1 MKLKILFFYLLCLSN
16 IVFSQTIID
25 ADNPSIVYSGR
36 IDYSNPKQI
45 QFGYSGV
52 RIRTLF
58 EGTSIQLK
66 ITSPENTN
74 YLYVFVDSVLM
85 NKIEVK
91 SSTSTIPVIQGLEDK
106 THSIEVIKITE
117 SGQGKCVFS
126 GFVLDDSKNLV
137 SGIVPETRK
146 INFIGNSITCGY
158 GIEVL
163 DRNLHFAA
171 NTENSYDAY
180 AAITARSLNADYQIV
195 SRSGIGIYRNYGD
208 PTTGNATNS
217 CMYNIYNRILY
228 NQVNPKYDF
237 SFQPDVICINL
248 GTNDFSENK
257 GDATLYTAQY
267 YKFIDTIRLYNPN
280 AKIVLLCGP
289 MLNTSQ
295 IKTILQDIV
304 QTYNTAG
311 DNNIS
316 TFELSAQGALGYGAD
331 WHPTKAQARK
341 NAAELI
347 AYLSTLMSWDAYP
360 IIQTI
365 TTTSTG
371 KIIQIACNENINF
384 TTAPLN
390 DFSVY
395 INKQKVEIDSVQK
408 VANQE
413 KAIKIY
419 LHLPLYFD
427 DSIYINYHGNSIEN
441 TNGLQLQNIEKLQI
455 VNTSKATPGQN
466 IEKTPIAFK
475 MYPNPTKNEDVQIII
490 ESNNVKLKHISM
502 YSEDGKLLL
511 NDSFTGSKYVIS
523 NSIFNQS
530 SSKYIVQISGKEN
543 NVEYGSSAVI
553 IRK

>member
-16 IVFSQTIID
+16 LVFSQTIID
-25 ADNPSIVYSGR
+25 ADNPAIVYSGR
-36 IDYSNPKQI
+36 IDYTNPKQI

-66 ITSPENTN
+66 ITSPENLN

-85 NKIEVK
+85 NKIAVTA
-91 SSTSTIPVIQGLEDK
+91 SSSTIPVIQGLEDK

-126 GFVLDDSKNLV
+126 GFVLDDSKTLV

-180 AAITARSLNADYQIV
+180 AAITARSLQADYQIV

-208 PTTGNATNS
+208 PTTGNASNT
-217 CMYNIYNRILY
+217 CMYNIYDRILY
-228 NQVNPKYDF
+228 NQANPKYDF

-257 GDATLYTAQY
+257 GDATLFTDQY

-295 IKTILQDIV
+295 IKTILQGIV

-316 TFELSAQGALGYGAD
+316 TFELSAQGSLGYGAD

-347 AYLSTLMSWDAYP
+347 AYLSTLMSWDTYP
-360 IIQTI
+360 IIQTTAI
-365 TTTSTG
+365 SNDG
-371 KIIQIACNENINF
+371 KLIQIGCNENISF
-384 TTAPLN
+384 STDPIN
-390 DFSVY
+390 DFTVT
-395 INKQKVEIDSVQK
+395 INNQNVVIDSIKMVSGQDK
-408 VANQE
+408 LF
-413 KAIKIY
+413 KIY
-419 LHLPLYFD
+419 PHTPIYKL
-427 DSIYINYHGNSIEN
+427 DSISISYRGNSIEN
-441 TNGLQLQNIEKLQI
+441 TNGLQLQRIEKMQV
-455 VNTSKATPGQN
+455 VNTVTITNTGLKK
-466 IEKTPIAFK
+466 EPIAFK
-475 MYPNPTKNEDVQIII
+475 MYPNPTKNEDVQIVI
-490 ESNNVKLKHISM
+490 ESNNVKIKHISI
-502 YSEDGKLLL
+502 YSEDGKLLF
-511 NDSFTGSKYVIS
+511 NNSFTGSKYIIS

-530 SSKYIVQISGKEN
+530 NSKYIVQISGKEN

-553 IRK
+553 IKK

>member
-25 ADNPSIVYSGR
+25 ADNPAIVYSGR

-126 GFVLDDSKNLV
+126 GFILDDNKNLV

-171 NTENSYDAY
+171 NTENFYDAY

-195 SRSGIGIYRNYGD
+195 SRSGIGVYRNYGD
-208 PTTGNATNS
+208 PTTGNITNS
-217 CMYNIYNRILY
+217 CMYDIYDRILY
-228 NQVNPKYDF
+228 NQINPKYDF

-248 GTNDFSENK
+248 GTNDFSESK
-257 GDATLYTAQY
+257 CDETLFTAQY

-295 IKTILQDIV
+295 IKTILQGIV

-316 TFELSAQGALGYGAD
+316 TFELSAQGSLGYGAD

-341 NAAELI
+341 NASELI
-347 AYLSTLMSWDAYP
+347 AYLSNLMTWDAYP
-360 IIQTI
+360 IIQTTAI
-365 TTTSTG
+365 SNDG
-371 KIIQIACNENINF
+371 KLIQIGCNENISFSTDPITDF
-384 TTAPLN
+384 TLT
-390 DFSVY
+390 
-395 INKQKVEIDSVQK
+395 INNQNVVIDSIKMVSGQDK
-408 VANQE
+408 LF
-413 KAIKIY
+413 KIY
-419 LHLPLYFD
+419 PHTPIYKL
-427 DSIYINYHGNSIEN
+427 DSISINYRGNSIEN
-441 TNGLQLQNIEKLQI
+441 TNGLKLQYI
-455 VNTSKATPGQN
+455 QKMQVVNTVTITNTGLNKV
-466 IEKTPIAFK
+466 PIAFK
-475 MYPNPTKNEDVQIII
+475 IYPNPAKNEDVQIVI

-511 NDSFTGSKYVIS
+511 NDTFTGSKYVIS

-543 NVEYGSSAVI
+543 NIEYGSSAVI